1 LVTAGKLRG
10 RGKVGIVA
18 VSVVLALALF
28 FACAGVASAETVVK
42 VNGQA
47 IFFDQPPQIIEGR
60 TLVPVRA
67 IFEALGAGVV
77 WQQETSTV
85 IATRSGTTVTL
96 QVGNKQALKNTDKI
110 YLDVPP
116 QIIGS
121 RVLVP
126 LRFVSESFGAYVSW
140 DGEHSTIRIS
150 NRAENPPTGSPAAQG
165 NYDPSTGLTL
175 KTRLNNKADLEIILE
190 PGALVKAA
198 PVALYT
204 STARSF
210 RLITGADVV
219 TQSLPGKSG
228 YEGARIK
235 VIYTEKW
242 PFELKR
248 PVVLGNNEM
257 IGNRCWIG
265 KDIIRAGAQVLENDT
280 DLNVI
285 EANEDQWS
293 RTEVLY

>member
-1 LVTAGKLRG
+1 MAGNLRVSSKVATAAL
-10 RGKVGIVA
+10 
-18 VSVVLALALF
+18 SFVLALTLI
-28 FACAGVASAETVVK
+28 FACAGAASAETTVR

-47 IFFDQPPQIIEGR
+47 IYFDQPPQNIEGR
-60 TLVPVRA
+60 ILVPVRA

-77 WQQETSTV
+77 WQQETGTV
-85 IATRSGTTVTL
+85 IATRAGTTVTL
-96 QVGNKQALKNTDKI
+96 QVGNLQALKNTDKI
-110 YLDVPP
+110 ILDVPP
-116 QIIGS
+116 QNIRS
-121 RVLVP
+121 RVMVP
-126 LRFVSESFGAYVSW
+126 LRFVSEAFGAYVSW
-140 DGEHSTIRIS
+140 DGEHSTVRIS
-150 NRAENPPTGSPAAQG
+150 NRAENPPTGPPAAQG
-165 NYDPSTGLTL
+165 NYDPLTGLTL
-175 KTRLNNKADLEIILE
+175 KTKLNNKADLEVVFE

-219 TQSLPGKSG
+219 TQNLPDKNG

-248 PVVLGNNEM
+248 PMVLGNNEM
-257 IGNRCWIG
+257 INNRCWIG
-265 KDIIRAGAQVLENDT
+265 QDIIRAGAQVVERDS

-285 EANEDQWS
+285 EANESQWAN
-293 RTEVLY
+293 TEVLY

>member
-1 LVTAGKLRG
+1 MGGKLRG
-10 RGKVGIVA
+10 SGKVGTVA
-18 VSVVLALALF
+18 VSFVLALALI
-28 FACAGVASAETVVK
+28 FACAGSAAAAVTVK
-42 VNGQA
+42 VNGQS
-47 IFFDQPPQIIEGR
+47 IYFDQPPQIIEGR

-67 IFEALGAGVV
+67 IFEALGASVT

-85 IATRSGTTVTL
+85 IASRSGMTVTL

-110 YLDVPP
+110 FLDVPP
-116 QIIGS
+116 QIIGN

-140 DGEHSTIRIS
+140 DDEHSTVRIS
-150 NRAENPPTGSPAAQG
+150 NRADNPPAGSPAAQG
-165 NYDPSTGLTL
+165 NYDPATGLTL
-175 KTRLNNKADLEIILE
+175 KTRLNNKADLEVILE

-204 STARSF
+204 TTARSF

-242 PFELKR
+242 PFDLQR

-257 IGNRCWIG
+257 INNRCWIG
-265 KDIIRAGAQVLENDT
+265 QDVIRAGAQVLERDT

-285 EANEDQWS
+285 EANAEQWS